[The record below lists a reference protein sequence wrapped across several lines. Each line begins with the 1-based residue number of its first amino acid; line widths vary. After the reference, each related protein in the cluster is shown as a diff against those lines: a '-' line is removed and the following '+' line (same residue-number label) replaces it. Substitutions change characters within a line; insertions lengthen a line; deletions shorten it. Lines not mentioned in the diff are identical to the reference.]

1 MANFKRRKSR
11 RIVRCT
17 MCTPYR
23 WQGNGKGRFKTR
35 DVIARDRA
43 STCVDTSELIEG
55 PNCGERGVL
64 SCVAHNDLA

>member
-17 MCTPYR
+17 LCTPYR

-35 DVIARDRA
+35 DVVSRAIAQAD
-43 STCVDTSELIEG
+43 
-55 PNCGERGVL
+55 VL
-64 SCVAHNDLA
+64 TPQSSSKVQIAVNAGF